1 MNDATLTALVAASS
15 AVTSSLAT
23 SWFRRPKDRADAIE
37 TLTQAAVSVVEQL
50 RTDNQQLRDDLD
62 HLKRVVTEQQAEV
75 ERCEERYRKLE
86 AVLRLRWDLDADI
99 DIPDLGTD

>member
-1 MNDATLTALVAASS
+1 MNDATLTALVAASA

-50 RTDNQQLRDDLD
+50 RTDNQQLRDDLER
-62 HLKRVVTEQQAEV
+62 LKQTVAEQQAEV
-75 ERCEERYRKLE
+75 ERCEARYKKLE
-86 AVLRLRWDLDADI
+86 AVLRLRWDLDTEI
-99 DIPDLGTD
+99 DIPDLNTD